1 MEAGDTIVRARGSR
15 IRNAE
20 SKSWRVVATLREHIL
35 WIFREHAI
43 DDISVSMVCIE
54 CENTRVVPRNQP
66 SVVPSY
72 SMCVIFI
79 EKAHFDIGSGVML
92 WFQFILS
99 SSKYFTRS
107 FLNSLELKRIL

>member
-1 MEAGDTIVRARGSR
+1 MIVHARGSR

-20 SKSWRVVATLREHIL
+20 SRSWRVVARTGERIL

-43 DDISVSMVCIE
+43 VNISVSMVCIE
-54 CENTRVVPRNQP
+54 CENTCVVPRNQP

-79 EKAHFDIGSGVML
+79 EKAHFDLVLKQCYGSNL
-92 WFQFILS
+92 FYPL
-99 SSKYFTRS
+99 RS
-107 FLNSLELKRIL
+107 TLRVPF

>member
-1 MEAGDTIVRARGSR
+1 MIVRARGSR
-15 IRNAE
+15 IRNVE
-20 SKSWRVVATLREHIL
+20 SRSWRVVARPGERIL

-43 DDISVSMVCIE
+43 VDFSVSMASIE
-54 CENTRVVPRNQP
+54 CENTCVVPRDQP

-79 EKAHFDIGSGVML
+79 EKAHFDIGSEVML

>member
-1 MEAGDTIVRARGSR
+1 MIVRARGSR

-20 SKSWRVVATLREHIL
+20 SRSWRVVATPGEHIL

-43 DDISVSMVCIE
+43 VDISISMVCIE
-54 CENTRVVPRNQP
+54 CENTGVVPRNQP
-66 SVVPSY
+66 SVVLSY
-72 SMCVIFI
+72 SMCVIFV
-79 EKAHFDIGSGVML
+79 EAHFDFGSGVML

>member
-1 MEAGDTIVRARGSR
+1 MIVRARGSR

-20 SKSWRVVATLREHIL
+20 SRSWRVVATPGEHIL
-35 WIFREHAI
+35 WIFREYAI
-43 DDISVSMVCIE
+43 VDISISMVCITSK
-54 CENTRVVPRNQP
+54 NTCVVPMNQP

-72 SMCVIFI
+72 SMCVFFI
-79 EKAHFDIGSGVML
+79 EKAHFDIGSGVMF

>member
-1 MEAGDTIVRARGSR
+1 MIVRARGSR

-20 SKSWRVVATLREHIL
+20 SRSRRVVATVGDHIP

-43 DDISVSMVCIE
+43 VDISVSMVCIE
-54 CENTRVVPRNQP
+54 CENTCVVPRNQP

-72 SMCVIFI
+72 SMCVFFI

-92 WFQFILS
+92 WVPVYSILFEVL
-99 SSKYFTRS
+99 YA
-107 FLNSLELKRIL
+107 FLFEFS

>member
-1 MEAGDTIVRARGSR
+1 MEAGDMIVRARGSR

-20 SKSWRVVATLREHIL
+20 SRSWRVVARPGERIL

-43 DDISVSMVCIE
+43 VDISVSMACIE
-54 CENTRVVPRNQP
+54 CENTC
-66 SVVPSY
+66 VVPSY

-79 EKAHFDIGSGVML
+79 EKAHFDIGFEVML